1 MCLFFFFKQKTA
13 YEMRISD
20 WSSDVCSSDLVV
32 KADVVVDEKIV
43 TLAGDDEVVVA
54 VGADLGGAASLLG
67 DQGGNH
73 GKEVA
78 LGLLAAEGAA
88 HSAHLGRHRI
98 GRSEERSVG
107 KACVCTCI
115 SRWSPYHKT
124 KKKNKQKHK

>member
-1 MCLFFFFKQKTA
+1 MGKMVAVAGVEQRA
-13 YEMRISD
+13 GGNRAGEVARPAAARRISHVD
-20 WSSDVCSSDLVV
+20 RQDAPRVV
-32 KADVVVDEKIV
+32 KADVVVDEKLV

-88 HSAHLGRHRI
+88 
-98 GRSEERSVG
+98 RSEEHPSALQSLMRISTAV
-107 KACVCTCI
+107 VCL
-115 SRWSPYHKT
+115 T
-124 KKKNKQKHK
+124 K